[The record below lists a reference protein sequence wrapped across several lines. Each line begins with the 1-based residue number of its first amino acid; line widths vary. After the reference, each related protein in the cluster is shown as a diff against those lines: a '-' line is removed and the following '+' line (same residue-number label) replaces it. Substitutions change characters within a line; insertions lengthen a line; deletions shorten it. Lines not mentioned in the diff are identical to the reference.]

1 MFTFKHTKI
10 CSMVLLLILSMCVCL
25 FCAGCSTKTDPA
37 SAAEIGTVD
46 GSDLT
51 AGTFDDSELLGFLGD
66 YSYDSPIIAMVIEQ
80 MEGEAFYG
88 VQYREVLDLNGIVT
102 QNDIPVC
109 LYFYTTLSND
119 CSSVT
124 AWVEDM
130 AQAYDGKVLFVS
142 VNAMECQDIVSAYQI
157 EYLPEFVLIS
167 NGARISTFEGY
178 NYEAWTASDVMYW
191 LSENG
196 IN

>member
-1 MFTFKHTKI
+1 MSAFKHTKI
-10 CSMVLLLILSMCVCL
+10 CSMVLLLMMSMCVCL
-25 FCAGCSTKTDPA
+25 FCTACSKEAPSS
-37 SAAEIGTVD
+37 SAAGTEIVD
-46 GSDLT
+46 GSNLN
-51 AGTFDDSELLGFLGD
+51 AGAFDESELLTFLGD

-80 MEGEAFYG
+80 MEGEVFYG

-102 QNDIPVC
+102 QNKIPVC

-130 AQAYDGKVLFVS
+130 AQAYNGQVLFVS
-142 VNAMECQDIVSAYQI
+142 IDAMECQDIVSAYQI

-167 NGARISTFEGY
+167 GGARISTFEGY
-178 NYEAWTASDVMYW
+178 NYDAWTVSDVMYW